1 MSGQRMS
8 RGLSSL
14 SHSARWA
21 TLSDRPMN
29 TAALRDIAAPLRY
42 AQALDR
48 YTLFSTIALP
58 LYLVESSSTRI
69 NYGPS
74 ISTVEG

>member
-1 MSGQRMS
+1 MS

-14 SHSARWA
+14 SHSAHRA
-21 TLSDRPMN
+21 VAVPDRPIN

-48 YTLFSTIALP
+48 YTLSLYFALP
-58 LYLVESSSTRI
+58 LY
-69 NYGPS
+69 
-74 ISTVEG
+74 